1 MKKISRLIL
10 SLALPLMLSP
20 AVFADDH
27 VQEATM
33 KGSFT
38 TIHLSAPDIGKYVD
52 ALENDMSASFET
64 IIYEDLNKENN
75 DRYEYLIPNV
85 NFVKNLDNKT
95 SLDGNFTFKTKLQ

>member
-27 VQEATM
+27 AQEATM

-52 ALENDMSASFET
+52 ALKNDMSAF
-64 IIYEDLNKENN
+64 
-75 DRYEYLIPNV
+75 
-85 NFVKNLDNKT
+85 
-95 SLDGNFTFKTKLQ
+95 